1 MGGFGVVFVMATGL
15 IGFGSVMVVHHL
27 PEAAET

>member
-15 IGFGSVMVVHHL
+15 IGFVSVMAVS
-27 PEAAET
+27 PFW